1 MIEGWF
7 DGVCEPRN
15 PGGHAA
21 YGILVKV
28 DGETKVARGRY
39 VDYGPAMSNNVAEFS
54 GFIALLEEI
63 KKLPGPAIVR
73 GDSKLVI
80 YTLTGKYKVKQGLYV
95 PYFIQAR
102 TLFEPERERIGLEWI
117 GRDKNEECDV
127 LSKGVLKERG
137 IRLRIQPSSTG
148 PFALKSPRRRGTK
161 PFPTTVDEAIAE
173 GYTMRHQ
180 AVECRGC
187 PAIIDFWTTPNDK
200 KIPVE
205 TGTFNVHFA
214 TCPGSEQFRK
224 KRGSA

>member
-28 DGETKVARGRY
+28 DDAVVVSRGAY
-39 VDYGPAMSNNVAEFS
+39 VDYGPKMSNNVAEFS
-54 GFIALLEEI
+54 GFIALITEI
-63 KKLPGPAIVR
+63 AKLPGPAIIR

-95 PYFIQAR
+95 PYFLNAR
-102 TLFEPERERIGLEWI
+102 TLFEPERDRISLEWI
-117 GRDKNEECDV
+117 SRDQNEECDV

-137 IRLRIQPSSTG
+137 IRLRIQPGAAGSWSGSRPAERARKT
-148 PFALKSPRRRGTK
+148 SPLPR
-161 PFPTTVDEAIAE
+161 TVEAAIEA
-173 GYTMRHQ
+173 GYTLRHQ
-180 AVECRGC
+180 GVQCRGC
-187 PAIIDFWTTPNDK
+187 PAIIDFYTTPHDK

-205 TGTFNVHFA
+205 TGTFKPHFE
-214 TCPGSEQFRK
+214 TCPASQQFRK
-224 KRGSA
+224 KS